1 VDEVKKTREEAVSGI
16 PDDSHQDAML
26 NDPEVQAM
34 LKLLLAK
41 MGKGGDG
48 NQKRRF

>member
-1 VDEVKKTREEAVSGI
+1 
-16 PDDSHQDAML
+16 ML

-41 MGKGGDG
+41 MGRAGDG
-48 NQKRRF
+48 KDPSGVGH